1 MKKLLLTFTGFQDPY
16 SLGLV
21 GEDEQPGP
29 ILSLLRTKSF
39 DKIIL
44 FSTPRTEKNTLATK
58 DVILSELPDIE
69 IEIRDFPLN
78 DPIDYFAILK
88 GLRTHIREICEN
100 TADANYYISVTS
112 GTPQMHACW
121 VLLAASGEIPAR
133 ILNVRPDKFVSKDN
147 PLISEIDLTL
157 PDFPTVRSNVCDIDV
172 PDLSSQDY
180 NTIIKKLGIVGDHP
194 AMIKAL
200 ETGAILA
207 PSFTPIFLLGET
219 GTGKELFAKFV
230 HLLSGRQTD
239 SSL

>member
-39 DKIIL
+39 NQIIL
-44 FSTPRTEKNTLATK
+44 FSTPRTENNTLATR
-58 DVILSELPDIE
+58 DVLLSKFPDIE
-69 IEIRDFPLN
+69 IEIRDLPLN

-88 GLRTHIREICEN
+88 GLRSHIREICEN
-100 TADANYYISVTS
+100 TPDTNYYISVTS

-147 PLISEIDLTL
+147 PLISEIDLTS

-180 NTIIKKLGIVGDHP
+180 NTIIKKFGIVGDHL

-200 ETGAILA
+200 ETGAIL
-207 PSFTPIFLLGET
+207 
-219 GTGKELFAKFV
+219 
-230 HLLSGRQTD
+230 
-239 SSL
+239 